1 MQSSTAGSRPI
12 DRALH
17 AYGQS
22 DVRAALRHA
31 LPVLERELP
40 PLALALVAKVA
51 LELAPDDELRQALEG
66 SVRVAIDA
74 GNLPAAVVAA
84 SWLRAAG
91 SNASRAYD
99 AIAEAYGR
107 GSPRLSQRLLP
118 GASDLPQA
126 PLDVHALPETT
137 SDAELFARAR
147 SAAQAAR
154 AAWAERSAA
163 PLPWSPL
170 FSTLERDVLRAL
182 LQVFEA
188 RVVSEG
194 TRVIGEGELGSEAYV
209 VARGELDVER
219 RTADGVQRVHLA
231 RLGASALVGEMALV
245 SRALRTASVTAARPS
260 VLLVAS
266 KAELDRVAVSS
277 PGVAREVNDF
287 CRQRMLDHL
296 ARTSALFH
304 NVSAADREAL
314 VDRFQIRSF
323 EPGERILAQGRPCD
337 GLYIV
342 AAGNAAV
349 VKQEDKE
356 RTIVSQLGPGAL
368 IGEVALVL
376 RRPVDREVV
385 AQHPTISLH
394 LPRDSFLDLMRAYP
408 RLFVD
413 LYTLALQSDE
423 GMESF
428 EARAPASPDSVL
440 V

>member
-17 AYGQS
+17 AYGTS
-22 DVRAALRHA
+22 DARAALRHA

-40 PLALALVAKVA
+40 PLALALVAKAA
-51 LELAPDDELRQALEG
+51 LELAPDDELRQTLEG
-66 SVRVAIDA
+66 AVRVAIDA

-84 SWLRAAG
+84 SWMRSAG
-91 SNASRAYD
+91 SNPSRAYD
-99 AIAEAYGR
+99 SIAEAYGR
-107 GSPRLSQRLLP
+107 GSPRLSQRLP
-118 GASDLPQA
+118 VAQDLPQA

-154 AAWAERSAA
+154 AAWAERSAS
-163 PLPWSPL
+163 PLPWVPL
-170 FSTLERDVLRAL
+170 FSTLDRDVLRSL
-182 LQVFEA
+182 LAVFDA

-194 TRVIGEGELGSEAYV
+194 KRVIGEGELGSEAYV

-231 RLGASALVGEMALV
+231 RLGAGSLVGEMALV
-245 SRALRTASVTAARPS
+245 SRAVRTASVTAARPS

-266 KAELDRVAVSS
+266 KAELDRVAISN
-277 PGVAREVNDF
+277 PGVAREVNDY
-287 CRQRMLDHL
+287 CRRRMIDSV
-296 ARTSALFH
+296 ARTSPLFH
-304 NVSAADREAL
+304 NVSSFDREAL

-323 EPGERILAQGRPCD
+323 EPGERILVQGRPCD
-337 GLYIV
+337 GLYLI

-349 VKQEDKE
+349 VKQEDRE
-356 RTIVSQLGPGAL
+356 RSIVSQLGPGAL

-376 RRPVDREVV
+376 RKPVDREVV
-385 AQHPTISLH
+385 AQHPTITLH
-394 LPRDSFLDLMRAYP
+394 LPREGFLDIMRAHP

-413 LYTLALQSDE
+413 LYALALQSDE
-423 GMESF
+423 DPASLES
-428 EARAPASPDSVL
+428 PQPQSSPDSVL